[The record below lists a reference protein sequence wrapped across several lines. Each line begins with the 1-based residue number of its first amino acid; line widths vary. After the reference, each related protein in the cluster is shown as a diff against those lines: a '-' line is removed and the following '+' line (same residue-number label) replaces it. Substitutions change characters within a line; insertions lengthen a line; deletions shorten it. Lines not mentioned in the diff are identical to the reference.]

1 MELKISKY
9 DKETDKFIEDTVK
22 LEGIKD
28 FKPETDWREF
38 NAKLVDREEKVIA
51 FKNGN
56 KAKQFLFKD
65 AEDERGTQLTLET
78 WSSTDDALISQLM
91 DEDKAVHI
99 WYEMKKTDYGTKFNI
114 KAIELPDGTWS
125 VPKAKE
131 AWKKGN
137 AQNNRALAIQAASML
152 FMSGGKE
159 QVDEVM
165 ETAQKFLDWI
175 KADG

>member
-99 WYEMKKTDYGTKFNI
+99 
-114 KAIELPDGTWS
+114 
-125 VPKAKE
+125 
-131 AWKKGN
+131 
-137 AQNNRALAIQAASML
+137 
-152 FMSGGKE
+152 
-159 QVDEVM
+159 
-165 ETAQKFLDWI
+165 
-175 KADG
+175 